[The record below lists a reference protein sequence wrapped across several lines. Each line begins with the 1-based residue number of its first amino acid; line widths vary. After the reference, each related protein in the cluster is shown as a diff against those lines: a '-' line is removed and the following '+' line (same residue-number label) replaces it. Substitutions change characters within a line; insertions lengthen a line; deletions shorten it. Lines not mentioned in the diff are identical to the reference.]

1 MRATVDYVKAKFD
14 QFNRQIFAGKL
25 PPIPIELS
33 NAKTFLGMC
42 SYRKRRI
49 GNRVEKFDFR
59 LRINTRIDLPE
70 QEVEDTIIHEMIH
83 YYIGYFRLADSSAH
97 GPRFRQIMDTIN
109 TRYGRH
115 IRISHRL
122 TTEQKEQA
130 YDDKPRWHVIVAIR
144 FIDGRFGVKVIPR
157 SVNRIILFYNTLKL
171 VKEIAHADMYLTNE
185 PYFNRFPNSYAL
197 RIQYVDKA
205 EVMAHLKDA
214 IPVLC
219 DGKRLKKG
227 ER

>member
-14 QFNRQIFAGKL
+14 AFNRQIFAGKL

-219 DGKRLKKG
+219 DGKSLKKG
-227 ER
+227 K

>member
-14 QFNRQIFAGKL
+14 QFNRQMFAGKL

-49 GNRVEKFDFR
+49 GNRVEMFDFR

-219 DGKRLKKG
+219 DGKSLKKG
-227 ER
+227 K

>member
-14 QFNRQIFAGKL
+14 QFNRQMFAGKL

-219 DGKRLKKG
+219 DGKSLKRG